1 MPLKVIKTDG
11 TVEEYLHT
19 KVIGTFNNALGLIE
33 QPNVFAAE
41 QFAEAVTFHL
51 YHKQAEPHVAS
62 DEIHLMVQ
70 AVLTATGYGNAA
82 AALNACRMN
91 RAIRRRRVEVIDS
104 DGHESWDCQPWNKA
118 IIVDELM
125 TQRGIDMHT
134 ARAIAATVEEKVL
147 NLGIGRVPHSLLHQ
161 IVEHDAEQMLIARD
175 QLELITG

>member
-19 KVIGTFNNALGLIE
+19 KVIGTFNNALGLID

-41 QFAEAVTFHL
+41 QFAEAITFHL
-51 YHKQAEPHVAS
+51 YHKQSQQYVAS

-70 AVLTATGYGNAA
+70 AVLSATGYGNAA

-91 RAIRRRRVEVIDS
+91 RAIRRRRVEIIDA
-104 DGHESWDCQPWNKA
+104 DGDRGDDRQPWNKA
-118 IIVDELM
+118 IIVDELV
-125 TQRGIDMHT
+125 TQRGLDMHT

-147 NLGIGRVPHSLLHQ
+147 NLGMVRVPLGLLRQ
-161 IVEHDAEQMLIARD
+161 IVDYDAEQMLAARD